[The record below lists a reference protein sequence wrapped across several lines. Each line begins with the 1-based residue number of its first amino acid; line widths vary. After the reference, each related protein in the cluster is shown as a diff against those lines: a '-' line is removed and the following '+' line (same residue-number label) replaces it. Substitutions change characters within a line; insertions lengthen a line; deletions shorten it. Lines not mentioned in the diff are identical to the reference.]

1 MSRMKTLCAM
11 ESLVEDVPQI
21 NFIICPALIDDCDQ
35 IYELVQEYY
44 SEYGIPSSRQL
55 NKDTFRKDGFESQN
69 PSFQCFIA
77 KTRKEEDVIIGFVL
91 WFRPSENTTGQPVFL
106 EALYVS
112 KPYRQKYV
120 EQALF
125 EKTIQIY

>member
-11 ESLVEDVPQI
+11 ESLVEGVPQV
-21 NFIICPALIDDCDQ
+21 NFVICPAVIDDCDQ

-55 NKDTFRKDGFESQN
+55 NKDTFRRDGFESQN

-77 KTRKEEDVIIGFVL
+77 KTRREEDVIIGFVL

-112 KPYRQKYV
+112 KPYRQKHL